1 MNEVNFMPT
10 KKSETDYISPDIAI
24 TLPGLLQKRIQ
35 HSADKPA
42 YGYHEGDDGWVELT
56 WKKVAIQV
64 SLIQQAIQHEQLNKG
79 DRVAIML
86 RNCPEWVIFDIA
98 AMACGLVT
106 VPLYTNDRAN
116 NVAYVIKDAG
126 VKLLLIQNQRQ
137 WRELSKISS
146 ITETL
151 QRVISVESPEGHEQN
166 SQIIGLERWSNGGDK
181 AIQFSINDVVS
192 DDLATIVYTSGTTGK
207 PKGVMLSHKNILTNA
222 YAAIQ
227 CGEFYSDDV
236 FLSFLPLSHTLE
248 RTSGCFLPMMAN
260 AKVSYARSVQ
270 QLAEDIQTIQPT
282 VMISVPRIYEMIYA
296 KVLASLQHESFIKKI
311 IFKLAQKAGWRQFQ
325 YKTNASGW
333 HVSLL
338 LWPMLDRLVAD
349 KIKQRLGGRLRYA
362 IAGGA
367 ALNKSIA
374 KFFISL
380 GIPVYQGYG
389 MTESSPVISVGRQ
402 EDNNPFSIGKPL
414 PGVKVKIIE
423 NGELCTKSDCV
434 MQGYFNNQKATQ
446 EVIDDEGWLHTGDLA
461 SLSDDGYLFIT
472 GRIKDIIVL
481 ASAEKVPPQ
490 DMETTI
496 CTDPLFDQAMIVG
509 EGRPFLSAL
518 LVLNELEWKT
528 LAKKLGLDK
537 KSAESLHDSGAEK
550 YVIKLLSKCLCEFP
564 GYAQVRRVSLYL
576 EPWSTENGLLTPTL
590 KIKRPQLL
598 KTFSQDIESM
608 YESLTK

>member
-1 MNEVNFMPT
+1 MPENILESML
-10 KKSETDYISPDIAI
+10 KTDYITPKEAK
-24 TLPGLLQKRIQ
+24 TLPGLLQERIRR
-35 HSADKPA
+35 SANKTA
-42 YGYHEGDDGWVELT
+42 YAYHDIDSGWVDLT
-56 WKKVAIQV
+56 WKNIAARVG
-64 SLIQQAIQHEQLNKG
+64 LIQQAIKKERLAKG

-86 RNCPEWVIFDIA
+86 RNCPEWVMFDIA

-126 VKLLLIQNQRQ
+126 VKILLIQNQRQ
-137 WRELSKISS
+137 WRELSKLPS

-151 QRVISVESPEGHEQN
+151 QRVISVESPESDHQ
-166 SQIIGLERWSNGGDK
+166 SSHIIGMKQWLNDGDEV
-181 AIQFSINDVVS
+181 ILFSINNVTKN
-192 DDLATIVYTSGTTGK
+192 DLATIVYTSGTTGK
-207 PKGVMLSHKNILTNA
+207 PKGVMLSHKNILANA
-222 YAAIQ
+222 YAALQ
-227 CGEFYSDDV
+227 CGEFYPEDV

-248 RTSGCFLPMMAN
+248 RTGGYFLPMMAN
-260 AKVSYARSVQ
+260 SKVCYARSVQ
-270 QLAEDIQTIQPT
+270 QLAEDIQAVRPT
-282 VMISVPRIYEMIYA
+282 AFISVPRIYEMIYA
-296 KVLASLQHESFIKKI
+296 KVIASLQQESLIKKI
-311 IFKLAQKAGWRQFQ
+311 IFKLAQKIGWRQFQ
-325 YKTNASGW
+325 YKTKVCGW

-338 LWPMLDRLVAD
+338 LWPILDRLVAD

-414 PGVKVKIIE
+414 PGIDVKITE

-446 EVIDDEGWLHTGDLA
+446 AVIDNEGWLHTGDLA
-461 SLSDDGYLFIT
+461 SISDDGYLYIT

-496 CTDPLFDQAMIVG
+496 CADPLFDQAMVIG
-509 EGRPFLSAL
+509 EGKPFLSAL
-518 LVLNELEWKT
+518 LVLNEVEWKT
-528 LAKKLGLDK
+528 LANKLNLDRIDP
-537 KSAESLHDSGAEK
+537 ESLHNSGAHK
-550 YVIKLLSKCLCEFP
+550 FIIKHLSKCLHEFP

-576 EPWSTENGLLTPTL
+576 EPWSIENGLLTPTL
-590 KIKRPQLL
+590 KTKRPQLL
-598 KTFSQDIESM
+598 KTFAQDIESM
-608 YESLTK
+608 YESLAH

>member
-1 MNEVNFMPT
+1 MPGSML
-10 KKSETDYISPDIAI
+10 KTDYIAPEKVN
-24 TLPGLLQKRIQ
+24 TLPGLLQERV
-35 HSADKPA
+35 HRSANKAA
-42 YGYHEGDDGWVELT
+42 YAYHEADNGWVDLT
-56 WKKVAIQV
+56 WENIAVQV
-64 SLIQQAIQHEQLNKG
+64 GLIQQAIKLEQLNKG

-86 RNCPEWVIFDIA
+86 RNCPEWVMFDIA

-126 VKLLLIQNQRQ
+126 VKILLIQNQRQ

-151 QRVISVESPEGHEQN
+151 QRVISVEPPKSDIKI
-166 SQIIGLERWSNGGDK
+166 SKIIGLKQWLNEGDQTE
-181 AIQFSINDVVS
+181 QFTITDLTT

-207 PKGVMLSHKNILTNA
+207 PKGVMLSHKNILMNA
-222 YAAIQ
+222 YAALQ
-227 CGEFYSDDV
+227 CGKFYPEDV

-260 AKVSYARSVQ
+260 SKVCYARSVQ
-270 QLAEDIQTIQPT
+270 QLAEDIQVVQPT
-282 VMISVPRIYEMIYA
+282 VFISVPRIYEMIYA
-296 KVLASLQHESFIKKI
+296 KVLASLQNESFFKNI
-311 IFKLAQKAGWRQFQ
+311 IFKLAQKIGWRHFL
-325 YKTNASGW
+325 YKTKAKGW

-338 LWPMLDRLVAD
+338 VWPMLDRLVAD
-349 KIKQRLGGRLRYA
+349 KIKQKLGGRLRYA

-414 PGVKVKIIE
+414 PGVEVKILE

-434 MQGYFNNQKATQ
+434 MQGYFNNQQATR

-461 SLSDDGYLFIT
+461 SLSDDGYLYIT

-496 CTDPLFDQAMIVG
+496 CADPLFDQAMIIG
-509 EGRPFLSAL
+509 EGKPFLSAL
-518 LVLNELEWKT
+518 LVLNEVEWKA
-528 LAKKLGLDK
+528 LANNLSLDR
-537 KSAESLHDSGAEK
+537 SNPESLHDSGAHK
-550 YVIKLLSKCLCEFP
+550 FIIKHLSKCLHEFP

-576 EPWSTENGLLTPTL
+576 EPWSIENGLLTPTL
-590 KIKRPQLL
+590 KTKRPQLL
-598 KTFSQDIESM
+598 KTFAQDIEFM
-608 YESLTK
+608 YESLTN